1 MAPGYEMGPL
11 GVAVLK
17 DNYST
22 TGRGKRS
29 PPRTRAQ
36 PPPAPAASRPSA
48 PCAEETS
55 SSAGGPPVGSAK
67 SGLFGSGGERERERD
82 RAPPSLLP
90 QAEGGAGGVAEGV
103 GAPSRRGVGLRDLL
117 GTETNAE
124 RDRERSRVQAEALKK
139 QVEDNKVGLDVGRNG
154 YQVERWAGTNM
165 QKNMSALAMPG
176 SRHSA

>member
-29 PPRTRAQ
+29 PPRTRAS
-36 PPPAPAASRPSA
+36 PPPAPTPSRPSV
-48 PCAEETS
+48 PCAEEMH
-55 SSAGGPPVGSAK
+55 SSAGTLPVGPAK
-67 SGLFGSGGERERERD
+67 SPLYGSGGER
-82 RAPPSLLP
+82 APSSLVAMP
-90 QAEGGAGGVAEGV
+90 QTEGGTGGGAEGV

-139 QVEDNKVGLDVGRNG
+139 QVEDNRVSLVGDRNG
-154 YQVERWAGTNM
+154 YLTGEDKLR
-165 QKNMSALAMPG
+165 
-176 SRHSA
+176 